1 MSQAKSGKKEMEI
14 EKHKEFVPEN
24 VTKKKKR
31 DGAQVEA
38 RKARRTKAKGTAQE
52 RRKEYALRG
61 EKYATEY
68 KQKAQSMV
76 DEKRKARAAGGFY
89 VPAEAKVALVV
100 RIRGINCL
108 SPTVRKTLQLFKLRQ
123 LHNASFVRINKATI
137 NMLRKIE
144 PFIAYGYPNHQTIK
158 QLVYK
163 RGYAKVNRQRIP
175 ITSNV
180 IIEEHLGKHGIIC
193 IEDLIHEV
201 VTCGPHF
208 KEVNSFLWT
217 FKLTSPRDG
226 FNNKRHPFHQGG
238 DWGNREDKINDLV
251 QRMI

>member
-1 MSQAKSGKKEMEI
+1 MEI
-14 EKHKEFVPEN
+14 EKNKEFVPER
-24 VTKKKKR
+24 VVKRKKR
-31 DGAQVEA
+31 DTKNVED
-38 RKARRTKAKGTAQE
+38 RKIRRTKAVSTAQE
-52 RRKEYALRG
+52 KRKEYAIRA
-61 EKYATEY
+61 EKYANEY
-68 KQKAQSMV
+68 RLTAKTLI
-76 DEKRKARAAGGFY
+76 DEKRKARVAGGFY

-108 SPTVRKTLQLFKLRQ
+108 SPTVRKTLQLFRLRQ
-123 LHNASFVRINKATI
+123 LHNAAFVKINKATI
-137 NMLRKIE
+137 NMLRKVE

-158 QLVYK
+158 ELLYK
-163 RGYAKVNRQRIP
+163 RGYAKINKQRIP

-180 IIEEHLGKHGIIC
+180 IIEQQLGKLGVIC
-193 IEDLIHEV
+193 VEDVIHEITQV
-201 VTCGPHF
+201 GPNF
-208 KEVNSFLWT
+208 KQVNSFLWP